1 MTIFS
6 YMNYAILLS
15 IARKKKKNQK
25 HTNKQEIPFNK
36 VVHLYSIFVF

>member
-15 IARKKKKNQK
+15 IARKKNKKK